1 MEKSARK
8 STEISHFKGCG
19 NGKNIFMVWDV
30 PLCVLRTD
38 EKLLSR
44 HNKPCAC
51 ILNHTNLP
59 SLQLAYICT
68 ALCAR

>member
-30 PLCVLRTD
+30 PF
-38 EKLLSR
+38 
-44 HNKPCAC
+44 C
-51 ILNHTNLP
+51 ILNKINKNKGLP
-59 SLQLAYICT
+59 LW
-68 ALCAR
+68 

>member
-30 PLCVLRTD
+30 PLCVLMTD
-38 EKLLSR
+38 AAFR
-44 HNKPCAC
+44 PNKIHDVCAQSH
-51 ILNHTNLP
+51 LPRLTN
-59 SLQLAYICT
+59 
-68 ALCAR
+68 